1 LYIHFCFLAAS
12 TDVERSFS
20 QGRLNVSR
28 LRHSLS
34 DESTR
39 SATVFGSWIANGSGI
54 VPEEDL
60 IKNLQQKSLRGGV
73 KAGTGNQNDNSSSTD
88 DDTEHVESD
97 LDSL

>member
-1 LYIHFCFLAAS
+1 MCFLAAS

-39 SATVFGSWIANGSGI
+39 SATVFGSWVQECLVQDDN
-54 VPEEDL
+54 L
-60 IKNLQQKSLRGGV
+60 IEHIRQKAYRSV
-73 KAGTGNQNDNSSSTD
+73 KGKIHHSDSDIESVYNS
-88 DDTEHVESD
+88 DTEHLVSD
-97 LDSL
+97 IG